1 MVHQPAGPWSDSCNA
16 CVQVPTKVAVVIKQ
30 VPTKLA
36 FGIKALADGDE
47 NKDLKVGDVFPKAAE
62 A

>member
-1 MVHQPAGPWSDSCNA
+1 M
-16 CVQVPTKVAVVIKQ
+16 AVVIKQ

-36 FGIKALADGDE
+36 RAINLLAEGDD
-47 NKDLKVGDVFPKAAE
+47 NKDLLVDDVFPKASDDA